1 MPVPNGVLL
10 LTMLLLLLL
19 GRQKAQAAAVGLVGG
34 ATLRAMRARCERWNH
49 SYAVSTTTA
58 ACGSGAEEK
67 EEEYVATGI
76 LQCCSIQ
83 RALDALTACFPAMQQ
98 RCTRSLCQ
106 VLSK

>member
-1 MPVPNGVLL
+1 MLVLL
-10 LTMLLLLLL
+10 VVVL

-58 ACGSGAEEK
+58 ACGSGAEVM
-67 EEEYVATGI
+67 EEEVANDI

-83 RALDALTACFPAMQQ
+83 RALDALIACFPATMH
-98 RCTRSLCQ
+98 TITCQ
-106 VLSK
+106 EICLIDEQY